1 MWCQIFCL
9 SCKPGSKMKH
19 YFETNLEKKKKKKNN
34 KISFQQGIATTLNLV
49 SLSTIFFMAGKINY
63 SIYMLLIRNMKQ
75 IVRFFKLKQFL
86 EMENA

>member
-1 MWCQIFCL
+1 M
-9 SCKPGSKMKH
+9 
-19 YFETNLEKKKKKKNN
+19 NN

-75 IVRFFKLKQFL
+75 IV
-86 EMENA
+86 

>member
-1 MWCQIFCL
+1 M
-9 SCKPGSKMKH
+9 
-19 YFETNLEKKKKKKNN
+19 NN

-75 IVRFFKLKQFL
+75 IVCFFFKLKQFL

>member
-1 MWCQIFCL
+1 M
-9 SCKPGSKMKH
+9 
-19 YFETNLEKKKKKKNN
+19 NN

-75 IVRFFKLKQFL
+75 IVWVFFKLKQFL
-86 EMENA
+86 EMENAWLEAENFVCHANMSKIWLTYYTLHHSY